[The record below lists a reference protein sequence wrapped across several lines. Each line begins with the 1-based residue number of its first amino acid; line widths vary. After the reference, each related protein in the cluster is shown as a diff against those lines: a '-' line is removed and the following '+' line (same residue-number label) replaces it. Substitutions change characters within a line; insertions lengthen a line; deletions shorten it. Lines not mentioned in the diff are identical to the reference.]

1 MSVEHE
7 PDTTEAELS
16 SALSGL
22 STQTSGK
29 EETEEA
35 KEAAARAQYEKT
47 GLAEPKDIR
56 LRVRDEQADPNSPLH
71 SALSFEELQ
80 LEQSLLD
87 GIYAMGY
94 EKPSSIQGSA
104 LPLVLGTHG
113 NAKRSNLIAQAQ
125 SGTGKTAAFTLS
137 MLATVKEEPT
147 VQAICVC
154 PTRELARQ
162 NADRCTEM
170 AKFTKLAPP
179 CLVVKDAAIPPKI
192 QAQIVIGTA
201 GKLLDVIQRRALD
214 PKTVKILVLDEA
226 DVMMDTQGQGEQ
238 TRKIR
243 SKLPKTAQVL
253 LFSATYS
260 DRVRTF
266 AEKVVPKPV
275 ATITLAR
282 EELSLDKIAQYYI
295 KGTEEDGTDIRF
307 DVLEDIYGYMAVGHS
322 VIFTHRKDTA
332 LNLQKRM
339 TDEGYAISLLTG
351 DLDPKAR
358 DQVIDDFRTQKTRVL
373 ITTNVL
379 ARGIDI
385 QHINLVI
392 NYDPP
397 MHADGSADPETYL
410 HRIGRSG
417 RFGRSGIAINLYHNE
432 ASKAVLDQIADHFK
446 KPMVAFDREKI
457 PELAGML
464 RALN

>member
-1 MSVEHE
+1 M
-7 PDTTEAELS
+7 
-16 SALSGL
+16 
-22 STQTSGK
+22 
-29 EETEEA
+29 
-35 KEAAARAQYEKT
+35 
-47 GLAEPKDIR
+47 
-56 LRVRDEQADPNSPLH
+56 
-71 SALSFEELQ
+71 
-80 LEQSLLD
+80 
-87 GIYAMGY
+87 
-94 EKPSSIQGSA
+94 
-104 LPLVLGTHG
+104 
-113 NAKRSNLIAQAQ
+113 
-125 SGTGKTAAFTLS
+125 
-137 MLATVKEEPT
+137 
-147 VQAICVC
+147 
-154 PTRELARQ
+154 
-162 NADRCTEM
+162 
-170 AKFTKLAPP
+170 
-179 CLVVKDAAIPPKI
+179 
-192 QAQIVIGTA
+192 IGTA

-295 KGTEEDGTDIRF
+295 KGAEDDGTDIRF

-332 LNLQKRM
+332 FGLQKRM

-379 ARGIDI
+379 PRGIDI

-397 MHADGSADPETYL
+397 MHANGSADPETYL

-417 RFGRSGIAINLYHNE
+417 RFGRSGIAINLYHND
-432 ASKAVLDQIADHFK
+432 ASKKVLDDIAEHFK
-446 KPMVAFDREKI
+446 KPMVEFEREKI